1 VSLSANQLAPDE
13 GFRQGASFNQP
24 SVVMTEVFTLTTPVS
39 TILKEIF
46 VTPQELIN
54 FLPQGLKNALELM
67 MFERELGPDTGFQEL
82 RHVAQNVYL
91 SATLNAGVLTV
102 AESRL
107 PVWLEEQ
114 ENLQIEATKILEQ
127 LMENEPLDPANM
139 PSWPWTDWAK
149 SLRNPWS
156 ENLSKAVVQANLHLN
171 SSTPSARVT
180 TTAAD

>member
-1 VSLSANQLAPDE
+1 VSLSANQLAPDKE
-13 GFRQGASFNQP
+13 FRQGASFNQP
-24 SVVMTEVFTLTTPVS
+24 SVVMTEVFTVTTSVS

-114 ENLQIEATKILEQ
+114 ENLQIEATKTLEQ

-156 ENLSKAVVQANLHLN
+156 ENLSKAVAQANLHLN